1 MSQGPNDHGIVEL
14 SVRLGELQ
22 VTIKGPVGKA
32 TKLLQDITSR
42 GPPSSPAHSGT
53 SETSFAVV
61 SEVEHTTTRRT
72 ETRAEI
78 EASFEGCPA
87 YLIADGHRLSGGPL
101 SGEDRVR
108 RAWLAG
114 KWARAFSSGRSSSPN
129 ASPQLPLRSKCYAV
143 LRSERLQRPTIYRS
157 ARSYWACVGELATSD
172 SISHS
177 FPSEQEAKVYFAG
190 AGVSDFDI
198 LQ

>member
-1 MSQGPNDHGIVEL
+1 MSQGTNDHGIVEL
-14 SVRLGELQ
+14 TVKLGELH
-22 VTIKGPVGKA
+22 VSIKGPVEKA

-42 GPPSSPAHSGT
+42 GPPSSPARSGT

-61 SEVEHTTTRRT
+61 SEADHATSRRL
-72 ETRAEI
+72 ETRVEI
-78 EASFEGCPA
+78 EASFEACPA
-87 YLIADGHRLSGGPL
+87 YLISEGHRLSGGPL
-101 SGEDRVR
+101 PGQDRVR

-114 KWARAFSSGRSSSPN
+114 KWAAAVCVGRSSSPN
-129 ASPQLPLRSKCYAV
+129 ATPQLPLRSRYYAV
-143 LRSERLQRPTIYRS
+143 LRAECLRKPAIYKS
-157 ARSYWACVGELATSD
+157 ARSYWACVGELSSSS

-198 LQ
+198 LP

>member
-14 SVRLGELQ
+14 SVKLGELQ
-22 VTIKGPVGKA
+22 VTIKGPVRKA
-32 TKLLQDITSR
+32 AKLLQDITSR
-42 GPPSSPAHSGT
+42 GPPSSPAGT

-61 SEVEHTTTRRT
+61 SEAEHTSSRRS
-72 ETRAEI
+72 ETSAEI

-87 YLIADGHRLSGGPL
+87 DLIADGHRLSGGPL
-101 SGEDRVR
+101 SGQDRVR

-114 KWARAFSSGRSSSPN
+114 KWARAFSSGRSSTPN
-129 ASPQLPLRSKCYAV
+129 ATPQLPLRSRFYAV

-157 ARSYWACVGELATSD
+157 ARSYWACVGELASSD